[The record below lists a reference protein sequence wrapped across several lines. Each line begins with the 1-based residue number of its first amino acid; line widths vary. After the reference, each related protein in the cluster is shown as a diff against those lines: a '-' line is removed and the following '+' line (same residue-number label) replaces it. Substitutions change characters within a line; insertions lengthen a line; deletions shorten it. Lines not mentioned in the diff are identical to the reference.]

1 MRIKSFNE
9 ALRIARSAGEDA
21 ANRRARKAGRKTW
34 SEADLAYATRETERI
49 LAGLG
54 FDVAG
59 WVAMAGL
66 ARNEPPAEP
75 DRRAKAKG
83 RPRRAPVQL
92 TFSFA

>member
-1 MRIKSFNE
+1 MVV
-9 ALRIARSAGEDA
+9 
-21 ANRRARKAGRKTW
+21 ARKAGRKTW

-49 LAGLG
+49 LAALG

-66 ARNEPPAEP
+66 ARNEPAEP
-75 DRRAKAKG
+75 TPRAKSKR
-83 RPRRAPVQL
+83 RPHHAPVQL

>member
-1 MRIKSFNE
+1 MRIRSFKE

-49 LAGLG
+49 LADLG
-54 FDVAG
+54 FDAAG

-66 ARNEPPAEP
+66 ARNEPDEPAP
-75 DRRAKAKG
+75 RAKGKR
-83 RPRRAPVQL
+83 RPRKAPVQL
-92 TFSFA
+92 SFSFA

>member
-1 MRIKSFNE
+1 MRIRSFKE

-66 ARNEPPAEP
+66 ARNEPDEPAP
-75 DRRAKAKG
+75 PGKG
-83 RPRRAPVQL
+83 KRRPRRAPVQL